1 MGSALLV
8 GRKQIT
14 PMGCTVYPN
23 QVGDIDVVVNNLPD
37 ERVVLVAHDASGP
50 PAIDWA
56 LRNPERVEELVL
68 LNTYYEWTIGLRR
81 ATCHRAVLDSR
92 AQRDRPIARR
102 PSPVARRPS
111 AVGDATR
118 PRAAPLPLPGGLIH
132 PRR

>member
-1 MGSALLV
+1 
-8 GRKQIT
+8 
-14 PMGCTVYPN
+14 MGCTVYPN